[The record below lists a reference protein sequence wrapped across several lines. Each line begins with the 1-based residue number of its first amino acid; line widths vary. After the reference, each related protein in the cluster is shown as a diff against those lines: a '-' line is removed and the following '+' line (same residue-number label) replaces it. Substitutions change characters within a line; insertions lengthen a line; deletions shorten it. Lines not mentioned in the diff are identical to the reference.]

1 MAGLTLLRLQSGQLL
16 RIRNRA
22 WISTPDRLF
31 RNISLCFYPAALKRK
46 NNEISDEVFVQHI
59 AAHFGGLR
67 HGENK
72 ECSDDEDLSKYLA
85 KLRET
90 DTFTYWMRD
99 WAMHMKPVEG

>member
-22 WISTPDRLF
+22 WVSTPNRLF
-31 RNISLCFYPAALKRK
+31 RNMSLCFYPAALKRK
-46 NNEISDEVFVQHI
+46 NNEISDKVFMQHI
-59 AAHFGGLR
+59 VAHCCGLR

-72 ECSDDEDLSKYLA
+72 KCNDDENLSKYLE

-90 DTFTYWMRD
+90 DTFTYWIRD
-99 WAMHMKPVEG
+99 WAMQIEPVEG

>member
-1 MAGLTLLRLQSGQLL
+1 MAGLNLLRLQSGQLL

-22 WISTPDRLF
+22 SVIAPNILF

-59 AAHFGGLR
+59 VAHCSGLR

-72 ECSDDEDLSKYLA
+72 ECNDDENSYEYLR
-85 KLRET
+85 KLLAT
-90 DTFTYWMRD
+90 DTFTYRMRD
-99 WAMHMKPVEG
+99 WTMRMKPVE